1 MPADMDQTPSERP
14 WMTYR
19 EAAAKLGVSSQAVRQ
34 KCLRGRWPRMRS
46 NTGQALIQLP
56 DEPYGVRA
64 PSEPPLVDALREH
77 IATLKLELERANT
90 QLAAESARADKAI
103 AAFEQLAQRL
113 EDIAA
118 ARRPWWRR
126 LVG

>member
-1 MPADMDQTPSERP
+1 MDQTPSERP
-14 WMTYR
+14 WITYR
-19 EAAAKLGVSSQAVRQ
+19 EAAAKLGVSAQAVRQ
-34 KCLRGRWPRMRS
+34 KCLRGRWPRMPS

-56 DEPYGVRA
+56 DEPYGVRT

-77 IATLKLELERANT
+77 IATLKLELEHANA

-103 AAFEQLAQRL
+103 AAFADLADRL
-113 EDIAA
+113 DALAA

-126 LVG
+126 VVG